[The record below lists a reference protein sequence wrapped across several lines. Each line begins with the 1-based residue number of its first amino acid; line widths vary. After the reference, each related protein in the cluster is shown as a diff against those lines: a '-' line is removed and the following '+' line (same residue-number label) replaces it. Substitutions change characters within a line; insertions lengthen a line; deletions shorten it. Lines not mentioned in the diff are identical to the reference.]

1 MKKNG
6 IIYFAALC
14 LLAGGFVSCSNCCA
28 KDVKLQNELDS
39 INYAFGVANG
49 AQIKEYYLQQ
59 DSTEDNVKALIKG
72 INEGVKKSED
82 ESIRFYALGLNI
94 GASMG
99 AQTKAGLLGDST
111 LTVNINIIQQAL
123 VQAIK
128 GGELKMSA
136 EDADAFLRATMEKIQ
151 AKKAEVEYG
160 ENRAA
165 GEAFLAENAKREGV
179 VTTESGLQYEIIK
192 AGKGEKPAATDKVT
206 VHYRGTLL
214 DGTEF
219 DSSYERGKPAQFGV
233 NQVIKGWTEALQL
246 MPVGSKWKLYI
257 PQELAYGSQNT
268 GRIQPFS
275 ALIFEVEL
283 LGIEK

>member
-111 LTVNINIIQQAL
+111 LTANVDMIQQAL
-123 VQAIK
+123 IQAIK
-128 GGELKMSA
+128 GADVKISA
-136 EDADAFLRATMEKIQ
+136 EDADALLRATMEKIQ
-151 AKKAEVEYG
+151 AKKAEAEFS

-179 VTTESGLQYEIIK
+179 VTTESGLQYEIITE
-192 AGKGEKPAATDKVT
+192 GKGEKPAATDKVT

-219 DSSYERGKPAQFGV
+219 DSSYGREKPAEFGV

-246 MPVGSKWKLYI
+246 MPVGSKWKIYI

-268 GRIQPFS
+268 GRIKPFS